1 MLLVREILG
10 PRVWKENGN
19 VVLGKGGSP
28 ELIGNRDRLGF
39 ALGDSE
45 YRLSHFA
52 ILSILQFELITD
64 ISRARDGLGL
74 TGDHTFSC
82 SVFTGPRS
90 VTLP

>member
-10 PRVWKENGN
+10 PLLVWKENGN

-52 ILSILQFELITD
+52 ILSIL
-64 ISRARDGLGL
+64 
-74 TGDHTFSC
+74 
-82 SVFTGPRS
+82 SVR
-90 VTLP
+90 VDY